1 VSGDDARLAQALA
14 AIDAENAHDPNTIS
28 VDGTDRPKE
37 LAHAE
42 MVSPR
47 VTTLRPDASTE
58 LLLAARGHHLRRWEV
73 PRSSY
78 PTGRAGYLRWRRNL
92 HDRHAR
98 ELGEILA
105 ACGYDDATIARV
117 RSIVKKER
125 LRTDPEVQT
134 FEDALCLVFLQTQ
147 LAGVAGR
154 LDEDKMVSVLAKSIA
169 KMSEQGRAAALAL
182 DLAPSERRLV
192 ERALDG

>member
-1 VSGDDARLAQALA
+1 VGNARLAQALA

-42 MVSPR
+42 MVSGW